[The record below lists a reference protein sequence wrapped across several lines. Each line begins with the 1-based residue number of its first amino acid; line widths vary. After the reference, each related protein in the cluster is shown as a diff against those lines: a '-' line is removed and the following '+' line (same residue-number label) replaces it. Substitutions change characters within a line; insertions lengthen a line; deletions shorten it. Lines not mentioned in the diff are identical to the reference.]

1 VRGEEASCRAFIVAI
16 TFMAHYLVLVAPDWF
31 IDLAARV
38 LSAET
43 VAAYRGVI
51 DYLIWP
57 LLQIALMLFIV
68 ATLVAYLVYAER
80 KISAF
85 IQARLGP
92 MRVGPWGLLQPLA
105 DLIKLISKEDFVPD
119 KADKFI
125 FPVAPMISVLAAFT
139 VLAVLPF
146 GPSWLHIADVNIGL
160 LFVFAFSSLGVL
172 GIIMAG
178 WSSNSKYPLLGGLR
192 SSAQMVSYEVGMGLA
207 IVGALMF
214 TQTLSMTGI
223 IRQQM
228 DAGLWN
234 LLYQPLGFFV
244 FFVCGLA
251 ETNRTPFDLPEGE
264 SEIVGGFHTEYSGFR
279 WSLFFLAEYTAM
291 LIVSAVAV
299 TLYLGGWHFWGITGP
314 LGGFQ
319 LVSFE
324 TSPNLYA
331 LAGLLVFVAKV
342 MAVIYVFMWFRWTF
356 PRYRYDQ
363 LMDLGWKWLTP
374 AALAN
379 IVVTGIAYVFVK
391 QGLGLDFTQPGN
403 TQAKLALIAVTFV
416 LATPTILAV
425 VAMINRRTQTFDIAE
440 QRRRQVQAR
449 AERQA
454 RIAAEQHT

>member
-1 VRGEEASCRAFIVAI
+1 MASILA
-16 TFMAHYLVLVAPDWF
+16 LVAPEWF
-31 IDLAARV
+31 VNLLARV

-43 VAAYRGVI
+43 LAAYRGAV
-51 DYLIWP
+51 DYLVWP
-57 LLQIALMLFIV
+57 LIQIALMLFVV
-68 ATLVAYLVYAER
+68 ATLVAYLVYVER

-105 DLIKLISKEDFVPD
+105 DLVKLISKEDFIPD

-125 FPVAPMISVLAAFT
+125 FSVAPMISVLAAFT

-146 GPSWLHIADVNIGL
+146 GPSWLHISDVNIGL
-160 LFVFAFSSLGVL
+160 LFVLAFSSVGVL
-172 GIIMAG
+172 GIILAG

-192 SSAQMVSYEVGMGLA
+192 SSAQLVSYEVGMGLA
-207 IVGALMF
+207 IVGALVF
-214 TQTLSMTGI
+214 TETLSMVGI
-223 IRQQM
+223 INQQTQ
-228 DAGLWN
+228 AGVWN
-234 LLYQPLGFFV
+234 VFFQPLGFFI

-279 WSLFFLAEYTAM
+279 WSLFFLSEYTAM
-291 LIVSAVAV
+291 LIVSSVAT
-299 TLYLGGWHFWGITGP
+299 TLYLGGWHFWGITGR
-314 LGGFQ
+314 LGNYPGLIDPQ
-319 LVSFE
+319 

-331 LAGLLVFVAKV
+331 VAGLAIFAAKV
-342 MAVIYVFMWFRWTF
+342 GALIYVFMWFRWTL

-379 IVVTGIAYVFVK
+379 IVLTAIVHVGVK
-391 QGLGLDFTQPGN
+391 QGFGLVDFSQARRP
-403 TQAKLALIAVTFV
+403 AKLAMILAMFAVATPVV
-416 LATPTILAV
+416 LAVISF
-425 VAMINRRTQTFDIAE
+425 INRRTQTFDIAE
-440 QRRRQVQAR
+440 QRRRQVAAR

-454 RIAAEQHT
+454 RIAEQRA

>member
-1 VRGEEASCRAFIVAI
+1 MAKILAFVP
-16 TFMAHYLVLVAPDWF
+16 PDWF
-31 IDLAARV
+31 INLVGRIV
-38 LSAET
+38 SAET
-43 VAAYRGVI
+43 LAEYRGVV
-51 DYLIWP
+51 DYVVWP

-105 DLIKLISKEDFVPD
+105 DLVKLISKEDIIPD

-125 FPVAPMISVLAAFT
+125 FPLAPMISVMAAFT

-146 GPSWLHIADVNIGL
+146 GPSWLHISDVNIGL
-160 LFVFAFSSLGVL
+160 LFVLAFSSVGVL

-192 SSAQMVSYEVGMGLA
+192 SSAQLVSYEVGMGLA
-207 IVGALMF
+207 IVGALVF
-214 TQTLSMTGI
+214 TKTLSMVGI
-223 IRQQM
+223 IQQQIES
-228 DAGLWN
+228 GIWN
-234 LLYQPLGFFV
+234 ILYQPLGFFI
-244 FFVCGLA
+244 FFVCALA

-279 WSLFFLAEYTAM
+279 WSLFFLSEYTAV
-291 LIVSAVAV
+291 LIVSSVAT
-299 TLYLGGWHFWGITGP
+299 TLYLGGWHLWGITGP
-314 LGGFQ
+314 LGSWPP
-319 LVSFE
+319 LLDPVA
-324 TSPNLYA
+324 SPNLYA
-331 LAGLLVFVAKV
+331 FAGLFIFVAKV
-342 MAVIYVFMWFRWTF
+342 VVLIYVFMWFRWTF

-379 IVVTGIAYVFVK
+379 IVLTGTVSVALKYGF
-391 QGLGLDFTQPGN
+391 GLDFSEKAN
-403 TQAKLALIAVTFV
+403 TQAKVAMIIAMFAVATPIV
-416 LATPTILAV
+416 LAT
-425 VAMINRRTQTFDIAE
+425 VAFINRRTQTFDLAE
-440 QRRRQVQAR
+440 QRRQQVRAR

-454 RIAAEQHT
+454 RIAEQKV

>member
-1 VRGEEASCRAFIVAI
+1 
-16 TFMAHYLVLVAPDWF
+16 MANILALVAPEWF
-31 IDLAARV
+31 INLIARV

-43 VAAYRGVI
+43 IAQYRFVI
-51 DYLIWP
+51 DYVVWP
-57 LLQIALMLFIV
+57 LIQIALMLFVV
-68 ATLVAYLVYAER
+68 ATAVAYLVYAER

-119 KADKFI
+119 KADQFI
-125 FPVAPMISVLAAFT
+125 FPVAPMISVMAAFT

-146 GPSWLHIADVNIGL
+146 GPSWLHISDVNIGL
-160 LFVFAFSSLGVL
+160 LFVLAFSSVGVL

-192 SSAQMVSYEVGMGLA
+192 SAAQLVSYEVGMGLA
-207 IVGALMF
+207 IVGALVF
-214 TQTLSMTGI
+214 TKTLSMVGI
-223 IRQQM
+223 INQQS
-228 DAGLWN
+228 DAGVWN
-234 LLYQPLGFFV
+234 VFFQPLGFFI

-279 WSLFFLAEYTAM
+279 WSLFFLSEYTAM
-291 LIVSAVAV
+291 VIVSSVAT
-299 TLYLGGWHFWGITGP
+299 TLYLGGWYFWGITGHIGHYP
-314 LGGFQ
+314 GLIDPR
-319 LVSFE
+319 
-324 TSPNLYA
+324 TSPNLFA
-331 LAGLLVFVAKV
+331 VVGLLIFVAKV
-342 MAVIYVFMWFRWTF
+342 GAIIYVFMWFRWTL

-379 IVVTGIAYVFVK
+379 IVLTAVVYLVVK
-391 QGLGLDFTQPGN
+391 QSFGLTDFSRAVWP
-403 TQAKLALIAVTFV
+403 AKLTMIVAMFAVATPIV
-416 LATPTILAV
+416 LAVIAL
-425 VAMINRRTQTFDIAE
+425 INRRTQTFDIAE
-440 QRRRQVQAR
+440 QRRRQILAR

-454 RIAAEQHT
+454 RIAEQRA